1 MINAVNAKYFE
12 LRDSILEF
20 QMKPKNKKHLDP
32 VQAQARR
39 EQVLT
44 AAADCFRRK
53 GYHGA
58 GMAEIAKTAGM
69 SAGHIYNYFESK
81 EAIIESII
89 EQDMEEMFSIF
100 QEFED
105 QPGDIL
111 TVLLDGLHHG
121 VQRHMDTGAC
131 VVDLDMMAEAS
142 RNKKVALLLREADTQ
157 ARNRMRDLLVSES
170 SLIKTHSEQELES
183 RINVIFSVMAGLL
196 LRKMLFPE
204 LTEET
209 VLIALRPAMKTLLMP
224 FDK

>member
-1 MINAVNAKYFE
+1 
-12 LRDSILEF
+12 
-20 QMKPKNKKHLDP
+20 MKTKRHTDP
-32 VQAQARR
+32 ALAQARR
-39 EQVLT
+39 EQVLC

-58 GMAEIAKTAGM
+58 GMAEISRTAGM

-89 EQDMEEMFSIF
+89 EKDMEEMFSIF

-111 TVLLDGLHHG
+111 TVLLDGLNIG
-121 VQRHMDTGAC
+121 VKRHMDTGAC
-131 VVDLDMMAEAS
+131 VVDLDMMAEAG
-142 RNKKVALLLREADTQ
+142 RNFKVASLLRDADTQ
-157 ARNRMRDLLVSES
+157 ARNRMRQLLISES
-170 SLIKTHSEQELES
+170 SVIKDIDEAELDS

-196 LRKMLFPE
+196 LRKVLYPE

-224 FDK
+224 FEH